1 MNSANKCDDYIKN
14 TIVPA
19 FQAMVNQDI
28 ISTIYDYDDNIILT
42 TQKLAHIFGY
52 DSWQDVSNVPAKDIL
67 YRRTLPADV
76 SSQFEQNIRTMFE
89 LRFKL
94 AAVRKAVVNLKRPI
108 STLLVHPFN
117 KVFDS
122 FLLTTFIPL
131 FMPNGDVVAV
141 LGTTTNYSMFGIQEF
156 RDSLEKIHQTK
167 HKKNTIPAQLP
178 KALTTRQ
185 HEILFLLL
193 LGATQE
199 MVAQILEISRGSIT
213 KTITQS
219 ILPKFDLCGASV
231 KLLVEYCR
239 QKNFHYIIP
248 RSLCIPRLIILDND
262 ANSYL
267 KTGSKK
273 STE

>member
-1 MNSANKCDDYIKN
+1 M
-14 TIVPA
+14 PA
-19 FQAMVNQDI
+19 FLAMVDQDI
-28 ISTIYDYDDNIILT
+28 VSTIYDYNDNIILT

-52 DSWQDVSNVPAKDIL
+52 HSWKNISN
-67 YRRTLPADV
+67 LPAQNIIYRHPLPDNTT
-76 SSQFEQNIRTMFE
+76 SQFEQNIQTMFE

-94 AAVRKAVVNLKRPI
+94 ASVRKAVIHLKRPV
-108 STLLVHPFN
+108 STLLIHPFN
-117 KVFDS
+117 KVFDN

-131 FMPNGDVVAV
+131 FMPTGEVVAI
-141 LGTTTNYSMFGIQEF
+141 LGTTTDYSMFGIQEF
-156 RDSLEKIHQTK
+156 RDSLEKIHQPK
-167 HKKNTIPAQLP
+167 RKKNVIPTEFPKSLTI
-178 KALTTRQ
+178 RQ

-219 ILPKFDLCGASV
+219 ILPKFNLAGASV

-248 RSLCIPRLIILDND
+248 RSLCVPRLIVLDND
-262 ANSYL
+262 ANSFL
-267 KTGSKK
+267 K
-273 STE
+273 STY